1 MHLILLGVGSTVGAG
16 IYVMTGVAS
25 GPTMPGLPCCFRSCW
40 PGWRAFLRPLSYAE
54 LASLMPVAGSAYT
67 YAYVSLGE
75 GCAWAVGWLLLLEY
89 GISCAGVASGLSG
102 YLVSLLHDFGVLV
115 PQALS
120 TTTIQ
125 VVDSAVSEAVH
136 VGLRLGSA
144 GGGVHSSCNL
154 CAAGGRARILS
165 HQCRYCGAQGRGF
178 APVRGGRRVVCPACF
193 MDSLHPSL

>member
-136 VGLRLGSA
+136 VGLRLDLPGAASILLVTCVLLVGVRESFRINAAIVVLKVGVLLLFVGSA
-144 GGGVHSSCNL
+144 CGLSGLLYGLPSS
-154 CAAGGRARILS
+154 
-165 HQCRYCGAQGRGF
+165 
-178 APVRGGRRVVCPACF
+178 
-193 MDSLHPSL
+193 SL